1 MRKIKVTTFGY
12 ELFLN
17 LKQVNHNAMINRKR
31 NNPYDS
37 MMTYLSLTLA
47 YGIQHLSSDL
57 EVLVVV

>member
-1 MRKIKVTTFGY
+1 MRKIKVKTFGY

-31 NNPYDS
+31 NVIP
-37 MMTYLSLTLA
+37 MMTYSSLTLF
-47 YGIQHLSSDL
+47 YDIQHLSSEL